1 MKPDPVVDEVRA
13 IRDAM
18 ASEHGYDID
27 AIFEALR
34 RLEESSERPAIPL
47 IARESFDFYES
58 TLSKETAEQGS
69 VAEDAAR
76 RR

>member
-1 MKPDPVVDEVRA
+1 MKSAPVMDDVRA
-13 IRDAM
+13 IRDAV
-18 ASEHGYDID
+18 ASEYGDDID

-58 TLSKETAEQGS
+58 ALSEEAAEQGS
-69 VAEDAAR
+69 AAEDAAR